1 MLTFYWDTVLNLIKK
16 DSLKF
21 AHISKFPEVK
31 RDLSLLISDKISFN
45 ELKEIAFS
53 LNSSILK
60 SVSLFDVYEG
70 NNIPNG
76 KKSYSLSFILL

>member
-1 MLTFYWDTVLNLIKK
+1 M
-16 DSLKF
+16 
-21 AHISKFPEVK
+21 
-31 RDLSLLISDKISFN
+31 ISDKISFN

-76 KKSYSLSFILL
+76 KKSYSLSFILSDTTKTLTDKVIDKTMNKLISLYKSKLSAEIR